1 MNDAVARSDDTFP
14 VSNRNRLRR
23 KHERGRHDRKSIN
36 QILDAAMVCHIAYV
50 IDGQPYCTPT
60 GFWREGDHL
69 YWHGSSASR
78 MLRAE
83 AQGIPVCLT
92 VTHMDAIVLAR
103 CEFNHSINYRA
114 VMAFG
119 HAHKIEEREDKLRA
133 MDAFVDRFFPGRSK
147 VLRTPTEQEIKAT
160 TILGM
165 EMEEASGKIRD
176 LDVHDEEDDYAVPAW
191 TALIPVRTV
200 IDAAVE
206 CPRQHPDASRDAGG
220 MGAYQPGRRLDE
232 LMLEMYRQEYPEN

>member
-1 MNDAVARSDDTFP
+1 MNDAVAHSNDTFP

-23 KHERGRHDRKSIN
+23 RHERGRHDRKSVY

-103 CEFNHSINYRA
+103 CGFNHSINYRA
-114 VMAFG
+114 VMAYG
-119 HAHKIEEREDKLRA
+119 HAHKIEEREEKLRA

-206 CPRQHPDASRDAGG
+206 CPRQHPEASREAGG

-232 LMLEMYRQEYPEN
+232 LMLEMYRREYPEG